1 VVGPNIGDWDANIST
16 VQSGPYGYFGTYTGL
31 IPAAPK
37 GSLSVLVLKGP
48 TRVVQLLGAKST
60 VGCPSKPTIEQL
72 SAIADFPEMYELG
85 RKTTDIFTD
94 ITVDIDVTYDPNT
107 AIDFRTNNPSFPKFP
122 NSFSAIVAV
131 PGDGQVTLS
140 WINTDTSA
148 TYTVSRGTST
158 GVHTF
163 VVSTSATTPF
173 VDTGL
178 INGTTY
184 YYIVTAINIR
194 GGTLSSEVSVTPF
207 GTPVFSYSGATGTT
221 GSVGIP
227 MTVAPTTVNSNGAA
241 ITNCVIS
248 APPALPAGLVINPTT
263 CVISGTP
270 TVAAPAATYTVV
282 ATNPG
287 GNSSATVSLTV
298 TASAPTFSYSGA
310 TGTTG
315 SVGIPMTVAPT
326 TVNTNGAP
334 ITGCVIVSP
343 PLLPAGLTINP
354 TTCVIS
360 GTPTVAAPAATYTV
374 VATNSGGSSAPVT
387 LSLTVTASAPA
398 FSYSGA
404 TGTTGSVGIPM
415 TVAPTTVNTNGA
427 PITGCVIVSPPSLP
441 AGLTINP
448 TTCVISGTPT
458 VAAVAATYTVVA
470 TNSGGSSAPVTLSLT
485 VNASIPTLSYAGA
498 LGTSGHISTPMSI
511 TPTTLNANGASITAC
526 AIQGPPALPVGLSLN
541 ATTCV
546 ISGTPTVGVSGI
558 TYTVVATNSAGNSL
572 SAIVSL
578 TINVGVPDLN
588 YVGAIGTAGF
598 VNVPMV
604 ISPTTFFNNGAAIIN
619 CFVSGTPLP
628 AGLSVNS
635 TTCVIS
641 GVPAAAVPAANYT
654 IVAVNSVGN
663 SLNAVVSLTT
673 NICDATLFAGGSGTS
688 LDPYLIGTS
697 LQLAN
702 IASCTPSIAHF
713 KQTAD
718 INLGG
723 SAVPWIPVTLA
734 GSYHGNNHQITGLYI
749 RSVTV
754 GSNIGLFGNASS
766 ASLIENLTVAGA
778 DIQGAGM
785 TGALVGLTNGSVN
798 NCSSSGNVS
807 LNYPSVITSS
817 YYAGGLVGQL
827 IDGVITT
834 SHSSASLDIASAGI
848 NAIPGAAGLVGSVA
862 GAGSASISNSYATGN
877 ISLGS
882 GFTSSNP
889 DMGGLV
895 GSLATGS
902 VTQSYATGNITAGN
916 PGGTLSMGL
925 IAYSAAGTVSKCFST
940 SSYSVTGVANNIYMG
955 SLIGDMQGGTLSDSY
970 GMVSMSVPVGS
981 PVISGAI
988 GGLIGHATVSP
999 VISAS
1004 YSAASSIPL
1013 IVNAGTTKGFSGTP
1027 LLSGISNGYYYFNAS
1042 VPSDTSS
1049 GVTGL
1054 TTVLAMENQGSYV
1067 GFDFVTNWAMPSV
1080 NPLSPTLL
1088 RSPVLR
1094 WQCATNGIICL

>member
-1 VVGPNIGDWDANIST
+1 LFLHFFLESCTGGGGSSNDSNQAKVDVNFASNSTVYSKKGTKKGLKSGMRSAPAHVTDFDCIFTNVVGPNIGDWDANIST

-270 TVAAPAATYTVV
+270 TVAAPAATYT
-282 ATNPG
+282 
-287 GNSSATVSLTV
+287 
-298 TASAPTFSYSGA
+298 
-310 TGTTG
+310 
-315 SVGIPMTVAPT
+315 
-326 TVNTNGAP
+326 
-334 ITGCVIVSP
+334 
-343 PLLPAGLTINP
+343 
-354 TTCVIS
+354 
-360 GTPTVAAPAATYTV
+360 